1 MYECVSLGA
10 IGCKGVT
17 RKAVEKQPFM
27 PSEPQPVASHN
38 DMANAI
44 RALAMDAVQNADSGH
59 PGMPMGMADVATVLF
74 TRFLKF
80 DAAHPEWPDRDRF
93 VLSAGHGS
101 MLLYALL
108 FLTGVPDM
116 TLDELKRFRQLGS
129 RTPGHPEYGHAP
141 GIETTTGPLGQ
152 GLGNA
157 VGMALA
163 ERLLNARY
171 GDEIVDHHT
180 YVIAGDGCLM
190 EGISQEAISLAG
202 HLKLGRLIVLFDDN
216 QISIDGPTSLS
227 VSDDQLERFRASGWH
242 TAKVDGHDPEAV
254 ALAIQNA
261 KAVTDRPSLIAC
273 RTIIGYGAPAKQ
285 GTAATHGSPLGEE
298 EIKGARERLGWRH
311 ARFEVPKP
319 ILASWRATGARNAA
333 AYERWQTTV
342 KRLDSATRK
351 RLTNPVDPGVHGK
364 IAADVNALKSD
375 FSRDAAKLA
384 TRQSSQKVL
393 EKLVP
398 VVPGLIGGSADL
410 TGSNGTLTKLHTIV
424 KANDFSGN
432 YVHYGVREHGM
443 AAAMNGLALHGGIV
457 PYGGTFLVF
466 SDYCRPSI
474 RLSALMGKRVIY
486 VMTHDSIGLGEDGP
500 THQPVEQLAALRAMP
515 NLNLFRPADSVE
527 CAECWQIA
535 LCTETTPSILA
546 LTRQG
551 LPLLRTA
558 HTDENLSAK
567 GAYVLIEPKGRRDV
581 TLIAT
586 GSEVSLAV
594 TAAKV
599 LQGEGIDAAV
609 VSMPCWEL
617 FASQDQ
623 GYQDAV
629 LGRAPRVGVEAAIDF
644 GWQKW
649 LGPQGIFIG
658 MRGFGASAPAEEL
671 YKHFGITAAA
681 VETAAREVNS
691 KSKK

>member
-1 MYECVSLGA
+1 
-10 IGCKGVT
+10 
-17 RKAVEKQPFM
+17 M

-351 RLTNPVDPGVHGK
+351 RLTNPVDPGVRGK

-457 PYGGTFLVF
+457 PYGGSFLVF

-535 LCTETTPSILA
+535 LCTEATPSILA